1 MSKRPAITAED
12 LETWL
17 GNPVTEAVMARM
29 KEVEAAARAF
39 WVRRLTSDTAD
50 EPLAL
55 AFLQVELRA
64 KLEIIEDLLSL
75 TVEDIEEEN
84 ADSTRERIGKLAEQA
99 AKAAQGKG
107 R

>member
-1 MSKRPAITAED
+1 MSKRPEITAED
-12 LETWL
+12 FESWL

-29 KEVEAAARAF
+29 KEMEAAVHAY
-39 WVRRLTSDTAD
+39 WGRRLTTDTAD
-50 EPLAL
+50 EPLML
-55 AFLQVELRA
+55 TLLQVELRA

-75 TVEDIEEEN
+75 TVKDIEEEN